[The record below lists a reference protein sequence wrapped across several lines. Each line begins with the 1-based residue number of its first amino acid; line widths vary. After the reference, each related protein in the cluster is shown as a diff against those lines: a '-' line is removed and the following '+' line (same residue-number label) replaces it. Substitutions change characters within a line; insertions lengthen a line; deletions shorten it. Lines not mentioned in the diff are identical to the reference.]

1 MFSGILTEIW
11 LSSICDILT
20 WSNKVTSSFLLSY
33 LLPKTASVSPVW
45 WSHGEE
51 TERSLDYSEHITYL
65 IQYKLLMHIEWPFCF
80 TAVFLAVS
88 CQSGLL

>member
-33 LLPKTASVSPVW
+33 LLPKTASVSPVR
-45 WSHGEE
+45 GA
-51 TERSLDYSEHITYL
+51 TEKRLRGASIIQNTLHI
-65 IQYKLLMHIEWPFCF
+65 
-80 TAVFLAVS
+80 
-88 CQSGLL
+88 